1 MNISNKEL
9 SMIEN
14 TDFLITKVKI
24 ISEIVILLET
34 TNERLRDTLEESSI
48 NLISET
54 ELNNGRVFKG
64 EYYRDLPFVTLDFP
78 RIFEK
83 ENVFAYR
90 TMFWWG
96 NFFSFT
102 LHLQGEYLEQFRA
115 KLLSNFEMLL
125 DQDIYICVGKTP
137 WEYHFGKENYVKLD
151 SMHKKIVKNNSFIK
165 LSKKIPLE
173 KIESVSQISSNFL
186 LHLMA
191 VLDK

>member
-1 MNISNKEL
+1 
-9 SMIEN
+9 MIEN

-24 ISEIVILLET
+24 ISEIVILFET
-34 TNERLRDTLEESSI
+34 TKERLRDTLEKSSI
-48 NLISET
+48 NLISAT

-64 EYYRDLPFVTLDFP
+64 EYYRKLPFVTLDFP

-83 ENVFAYR
+83 GNIFAYR

-102 LHLQGEYLEQFRA
+102 LHLQGEYLEQYRA
-115 KLLSNFEMLL
+115 KLVSNFEMLL
-125 DQDIYICVGKTP
+125 DQDIYICVGETP
-137 WEYHFGKENYVKLD
+137 WEYHYEKNNYTKLEFQ
-151 SMHKKIVKNNSFIK
+151 HKKLIENNSFIK

-173 KIESVSQISSNFL
+173 KIESVSQISTNFL